1 MAYPEKREYAGG
13 GSDLM
18 AAEDWDFMVWRRANE
33 LLQQAERIHRNVLQ
47 IAATS
52 QYRAQLGREPSWQ
65 PSVSVVE
72 NDENLWV
79 ILALAGIAVDRVD
92 VRLEGNDL
100 VIAGERRLPPCFTDG
115 ELRLWEIPFGRF
127 DRRLRLVGW
136 EYSLSLGEI
145 SFQDGLLTIQIR
157 KQ

>member
-1 MAYPEKREYAGG
+1 MSYTEKGEYAGG

-79 ILALAGIAVDRVD
+79 ILALAG
-92 VRLEGNDL
+92 
-100 VIAGERRLPPCFTDG
+100 ERRLPPCFTDG